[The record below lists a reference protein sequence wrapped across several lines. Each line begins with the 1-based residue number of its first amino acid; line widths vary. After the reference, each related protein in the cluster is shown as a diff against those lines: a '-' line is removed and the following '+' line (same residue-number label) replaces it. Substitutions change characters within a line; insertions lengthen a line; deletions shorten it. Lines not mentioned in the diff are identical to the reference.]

1 LGKGSWIRTALRA
14 RKIYRNANRYGF
26 GCPSGKKLSGLT
38 RTFIYI
44 PVSGPAYSYSQTR
57 LWPRMSSVTTDHESA
72 PTRPMSSTRAH
83 ILAVEDN
90 SETQLLLKHLLKSS
104 FDVVV
109 VSGVDDALDAADEN
123 DFDIFLLDI
132 NLSGQRTGTD
142 LLHLLR
148 QREELANVP
157 AIALTAY
164 AMPGDRED
172 FLEAGFDQYV
182 SKPFTRADLTSA
194 IETSLE
200 QTQGTQSA

>member
-1 LGKGSWIRTALRA
+1 MRS
-14 RKIYRNANRYGF
+14 
-26 GCPSGKKLSGLT
+26 
-38 RTFIYI
+38 
-44 PVSGPAYSYSQTR
+44 
-57 LWPRMSSVTTDHESA
+57 
-72 PTRPMSSTRAH
+72 TRPH

-109 VSGVDDALDAADEN
+109 VSGVNDALAAADEQ

-142 LLHLLR
+142 LLHMLR
-148 QREELANVP
+148 KKDGSASVP

-172 FLEAGFDQYV
+172 FLDAGFDQYV
-182 SKPFTRADLTSA
+182 SKPFTRSDLTTA
-194 IETSLE
+194 IESSLE
-200 QTQGTQSA
+200 PARNTASSDAT

>member
-1 LGKGSWIRTALRA
+1 MHQRNPFGPLAERPRSIANNGSPALSAAAPDRCRVLHTLRERFACTMDTKRA
-14 RKIYRNANRYGF
+14 R
-26 GCPSGKKLSGLT
+26 
-38 RTFIYI
+38 
-44 PVSGPAYSYSQTR
+44 
-57 LWPRMSSVTTDHESA
+57 
-72 PTRPMSSTRAH
+72 

-90 SETQLLLKHLLKSS
+90 SETQLLLKHLLKAS
-104 FDVVV
+104 FDVLV
-109 VSGVDDALDAADEN
+109 VSGVDDALNAVDDQ

-148 QREELANVP
+148 KRDNGLDVP

-182 SKPFTRADLTSA
+182 SKPFTRSDLTSA
-194 IETSLE
+194 IDKSLHH
-200 QTQGTQSA
+200 TGNASST